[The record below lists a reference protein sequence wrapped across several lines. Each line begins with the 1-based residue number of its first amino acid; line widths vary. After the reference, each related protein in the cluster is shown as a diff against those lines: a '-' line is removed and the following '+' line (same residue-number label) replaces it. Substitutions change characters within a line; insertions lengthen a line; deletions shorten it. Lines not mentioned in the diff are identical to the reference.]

1 MIGALYNLGKFVV
14 KHENLSENDVFQDTA
29 KLKNRTKRVLT
40 INLRNIDGKFVYEG
54 IIEEELRQE
63 DTNKY
68 LYKGGTPNGVDYTP
82 SSLITS
88 KASSTFKNRVLKWFK
103 THKDP
108 GFLDKIF
115 DELNEN
121 KDQIISDLEEK
132 FNSIDKKDRV
142 NVLLTIT
149 IQNEFDKKYVGDY
162 QIYKEILSE
171 ESVNRYHNLK
181 TIGESSGE
189 GTCYLCDGDTKVY
202 GFVPNAFG
210 FSFSTADKKGNVPNF
225 VQADQWKQVPIC
237 ENCAV
242 FLEAGKKFIQ
252 EYLSFNL
259 FTLKFF
265 VIPNFLFK
273 GDFHEFEEFYDCVID
288 LKGKKYEQGL
298 MEEETDEEDTLYSI
312 VKDLDDIL
320 EFKFL
325 FYDLKGGGKF
335 LDILNYVESILPSW
349 MKRIYLAQ
357 KVVEKDILFKE
368 DNLKLNFG
376 KNVEGNFVNLRN
388 HQSKG
393 YINQYNWYA
402 GFLRDFFPSNHNK
415 YFLDIIGFIVGGKP
429 LNEDFLISKFMDK
442 IRQTHR
448 IEPENDY
455 SMKLLTTEAM
465 MLYMF
470 FNELNLLK
478 GVDKMKIGSYNEE
491 ENEKD
496 FFEMYGEFI
505 DTPDK
510 KASFLMGLLTKKLTA
525 IQYNALSAT
534 PFMTKL
540 WGLSLDQKKIQKL
553 YPMLINKLREYKAAY
568 PDLEEL
574 TSMNL
579 LKSNKNWKLSG
590 DETSFYFVLGFT
602 LNGIFKSKKEGVKNE
617 QV

>member
-1 MIGALYNLGKFVV
+1 MIEALYNLGKFIVEQEDLD
-14 KHENLSENDVFQDTA
+14 KIDVFQDTA
-29 KLKNRTKRVLT
+29 KLTNRTKTVLT
-40 INLRNIDGKFVYEG
+40 INLRKINEKFVYED
-54 IIEEELRQE
+54 IVEEQLRQK

-68 LYKGGTPNGVDYTP
+68 LYKGGTPNGVDYAP
-82 SSLITS
+82 SSLITN
-88 KASSTFKNRVLKWFK
+88 KASSTFKNRVLKWFNS
-103 THKDP
+103 HKDP
-108 GFLDKIF
+108 ELLDRIF
-115 DELNEN
+115 DGLNKS
-121 KDQIISDLEEK
+121 KDQIILDLEEK
-132 FNSIDKKDRV
+132 FNSINKKDRI

-149 IQNEFDKKYVGDY
+149 IQEEFEKKYVGDY
-162 QIYKEILSE
+162 QIFKEILSE
-171 ESVNRYHNLK
+171 ESVQRYHNLK
-181 TIGESSGE
+181 TIGESSGD
-189 GTCYLCDGDTKVY
+189 GTCYLCDEERKVY

-237 ENCAV
+237 EDCAI
-242 FLEAGKKFIQ
+242 FLEAGKKFVQ

-273 GDFHEFEEFYDCVID
+273 GNFEEFKEFYDCVVE
-288 LKGKKYEQGL
+288 LKGEKYENGL
-298 MEEETDEEDTLYSI
+298 MEEEEAEEDTLYSI
-312 VKDLDDIL
+312 VKNMDDML

-335 LDILNYVESILPSW
+335 IDILNYVESVLPSW
-349 MKRIYLAQ
+349 MKKIYMAQ
-357 KVVEKDILFKE
+357 KLVEKDILFQE

-376 KNVEGNFVNLRN
+376 KNVEGNFIKLRN
-388 HQSKG
+388 AQSKG
-393 YINQYNWYA
+393 YINQWNWYA
-402 GFLRDFFPSNHNK
+402 GFLREFFPSNHNK
-415 YFLDIIGFIVGGKP
+415 YFLDIIGFIVGGKS
-429 LNEDFLISKFMDK
+429 LNKDFLISKFMDK
-442 IRQTHR
+442 IRKQHR
-448 IEPENDY
+448 SEPENDY
-455 SMKLLTTEAM
+455 SVKILTTESM
-465 MLYMF
+465 MLCMF

-478 GVDKMKIGSYNEE
+478 GVDKMKIGSHNEKD
-491 ENEKD
+491 NEKD
-496 FFEMYGEFI
+496 FFEVYGDFI

-510 KASFLMGLLTKKLTA
+510 KAAFLIGLLTKKLTA
-525 IQYNALSAT
+525 IQYKVLGAT

-602 LNGIFKSKKEGVKNE
+602 LNGMFKSKKEGVKNE

>member
-1 MIGALYNLGKFVV
+1 MRFLIGSLYNLGKFVV
-14 KHENLSENDVFQDTA
+14 EHEDLSEIDVFQDTA
-29 KLKNRTKRVLT
+29 KLTNRTKRILT
-40 INLRNIDGKFVYEG
+40 INLKNIDGKFVYDG
-54 IIEEELRQE
+54 ITEEQLRQK

-108 GFLDKIF
+108 EFLNKIF

-132 FNSIDKKDRV
+132 FSSIDKKDRV

-149 IQNEFDKKYVGDY
+149 LQNESEKKYVGDY
-162 QIYKEILSE
+162 QIFKEILSE
-171 ESVNRYHNLK
+171 ESVKRYHNLK

-189 GTCYLCDGDTKVY
+189 GTCYLCDKDTKVY

-237 ENCAV
+237 EDCAV
-242 FLEAGKKFIQ
+242 FLEAGKKLVQ

-259 FTLKFF
+259 FKLKFF

-273 GDFHEFEEFYDCVID
+273 GDSEEFEEFYERIID
-288 LKGKKYEQGL
+288 LKGEKYEKGL
-298 MEEETDEEDTLYSI
+298 MDEETDEEDTLYSI

-357 KVVEKDILFKE
+357 KIVEKDILFKE

-376 KNVEGNFVNLRN
+376 KNVEGNFVKLRN

-415 YFLDIIGFIVGGKP
+415 YFLDIIGSIVGGKA

-442 IRQTHR
+442 IRQAHR

-478 GVDKMKIGSYNEE
+478 GVDKMKIGSHKEE

-496 FFEMYGEFI
+496 FFEVYGEFI

-540 WGLSLDQKKIQKL
+540 WGLSLDQKISKSCIQC
-553 YPMLINKLREYKAAY
+553 
-568 PDLEEL
+568 
-574 TSMNL
+574 
-579 LKSNKNWKLSG
+579 
-590 DETSFYFVLGFT
+590 
-602 LNGIFKSKKEGVKNE
+602 
-617 QV
+617 